1 MPVPILSA
9 ALWLLLTACCTTA
22 APLPAP
28 DPVPV
33 PFVLIERTQLAQNGD
48 RVVALLPA
56 LDTIE
61 LVLAH
66 GQRAGIT
73 LGDRGYAPCHDAELR
88 IIEVFEFRS
97 RALMK
102 RPDTWPRLNRVRIY
116 LHGADPQPWCP
127 DPDPQP
133 SP

>member
-33 PFVLIERTQLAQNGD
+33 PDASPEPVFREP